1 MNNLEIIPTM
11 NDTQIRMY
19 CLMLSMGGD
28 SDLEPRRI
36 PDIAKARE
44 LYEFICPSAST
55 QEERKK
61 PLRAAL
67 RSCVK
72 SLLSLFRSRR

>member
-1 MNNLEIIPTM
+1 MEKLEIIPPM

-28 SDLEPRRI
+28 SDLEPGRF

-61 PLRAAL
+61 PPRAAL

-72 SLLSLFRSRR
+72 YLLSLFRSRR